1 MSTVVGTL
9 PRAKLKPRTKPQ
21 KDVTPEDLLAM
32 PDGGRF
38 ELVDGKLRELK
49 VSLLSTVIAA
59 LITRILGN
67 HCHAHSSGWI
77 PSAELGYQCFSWKPG
92 QVRRADVSFI
102 RAERVTAERWHEG
115 FCPIPPDL
123 AVEVVSPNDQ
133 VDELDEKINE
143 YLRAGVKLIWVVHP
157 VLRAVQVFRSD
168 GTVGWLRLDDELS
181 GEDVI
186 PGFQCRVS
194 ELFPK
199 GVEAAKPKPRSSP
212 PRKGKPRSNRPGS

>member
-9 PRAKLKPRTKPQ
+9 PRTRLKPRTSPR
-21 KDVTPEDLLAM
+21 KDVTPEDLLTM

-49 VSLLSTVIAA
+49 VSLLSTVIAGEIS
-59 LITRILGN
+59 LILGRY
-67 HCHAHSSGWI
+67 CRAHHLGWL
-77 PSAELGYQCFSWKPG
+77 PSAELGYQCVSWQPG

-102 RAERVTAERWHEG
+102 RAERVTAERWDEG
-115 FCPIPPDL
+115 FCSIPPDL

-133 VDELDEKINE
+133 VDEVDEKIKD

-157 VLRAVQVFRSD
+157 VLRAVQVLRTD
-168 GTVGWLRLDDELS
+168 GTVGWLSSDDELS

-194 ELFPK
+194 DLFPK
-199 GVEAAKPKPRSSP
+199 GADAARPKPRSKP
-212 PRKGKPRSNRPGS
+212 PQKGKPRSKGPRS